1 MNILKIYTICGS
13 ILIMTFFSA
22 CSEESDVG
30 ISQGKKLT
38 SQYIQEA
45 EDIDKESYAGLED
58 VFLDTKTI
66 QGQEGKITLLIFGKN
81 RCGYCDKIKD
91 DIKNS
96 KSLQNTLKSHFLPYY
111 INVSY
116 TKNHLLQFQNTPEST
131 LSTSTLMETYVK
143 SPMRPTPT
151 LIFLTPT
158 GEVIYELPGYLPSN
172 EILALLEY
180 MQSQKWKGKDKD
192 TISLEVNESL
202 RNAGPY
208 EGVKK

>member
-1 MNILKIYTICGS
+1 MKILKIYTICGS

-66 QGQEGKITLLIFGKN
+66 QGQESKITLLIFGKN

-91 DIKNS
+91 DIKISN
-96 KSLQNTLKSHFLPYY
+96 
-111 INVSY
+111 
-116 TKNHLLQFQNTPEST
+116 LLQFQNTPEST

-158 GEVIYELPGYLPSN
+158 GEVIYELPGYIPSN

-192 TISLEVNESL
+192 TISLEINDPL
-202 RNAGPY
+202 RNAFMDFMK
-208 EGVKK
+208 E